1 MVTKIKVCDNC
12 RRTQNE
18 VDCNIYSFKIKK
30 QNLLHTKIWNN
41 VDICYDCLREIRRI
55 AKDKN
60 NNTRN
65 LLRPL

>member
-12 RRTQNE
+12 GRTQNE
-18 VDCNIYSFKIKK
+18 VDCNIYSFKVKR
-30 QNLLHTKIWNN
+30 QNLLRPKIWNN

-60 NNTRN
+60 NNSRN
-65 LLRPL
+65 LHSPL

>member
-18 VDCNIYSFKIKK
+18 VDFNIYSFKVKR
-30 QNLLHTKIWNN
+30 QNLFHPKRWNR

-60 NNTRN
+60 NNSRN